1 MKKMKDYIPETINL
15 KSFNKYNKIWN
26 NIYNNRKKKVNE
38 SKAVH
43 SANAIVYSE
52 ILKDFI
58 KTRVK

>member
-1 MKKMKDYIPETINL
+1 MEQMKNYIPETTKL
-15 KSFNKYNKIWN
+15 NKYNKYNEIWN
-26 NIYNNRKKKVNE
+26 DVYNIRRKKVNE

-58 KTRVK
+58 KNKG